1 MKEPSPSSVM
11 SSIKKVA
18 IFGAAGNFGTPI
30 TAALVKAGFDV
41 TIITRVESTSVFPQ
55 GIPVIRTEY
64 TVEKLTTVLSGQDA
78 AVSVIGPGGVSL
90 QTTLVDAA
98 EAAGVQRFVLDDFGW
113 GPDFNSLPEFKSIDA
128 QRKVAWARVSE
139 LSQANPK
146 FTFSGI
152 AIGNPIDWALK
163 RFPLMGFDVQK
174 RSAIIYDDG
183 TEEFTG
189 TTLEGIGQAVVGVL
203 KHPKETANRFLK
215 ARSIQVN
222 QSKLLDAFQKV
233 TGQNWE
239 VQHASAKDFLES
251 GRKKYEAG
259 DKGWILE
266 LLVYQLYA
274 PGDARCIIA
283 SREDSDADLL
293 EIREET
299 PEEVARKVMSSL
311 EN

>member
-1 MKEPSPSSVM
+1 MSP
-11 SSIKKVA
+11 IKKVA

-41 TIITRVESTSVFPQ
+41 TIITRIESTSIFPP

-64 TVEKLTTVLSGQDA
+64 TVEKLTTALSGQDA
-78 AVSVIGPGGVSL
+78 AISVIGPAGISF

-113 GPDFNSLPEFKSIDA
+113 GPGFNSLPEFKPIGA
-128 QRKVAWARVSE
+128 QRKVAWERVKE
-139 LSQANPK
+139 LSQANFK

-174 RSAIIYDDG
+174 RSAVIYDDG

-203 KHPKETANRFLK
+203 KHPEETANRFLK

-222 QSKLLDAFQKV
+222 QNQLLDAFQKV
-233 TGQNWE
+233 TGQTWE
-239 VQHASAKDFLES
+239 VQRGSAKDFLES
-251 GRKKYEAG
+251 GRKKHEAG
-259 DKGWILE
+259 DKGWVLE

-274 PGDARCIIA
+274 PGDARCILA

-299 PEEVARKVMSSL
+299 AEYIARKVLDSI
-311 EN
+311 EDP

>member
-1 MKEPSPSSVM
+1 MSP
-11 SSIKKVA
+11 IKKVA

-41 TIITRVESTSVFPQ
+41 TIISRIESTSIFPQ

-64 TVEKLTTVLSGQDA
+64 TVEKLTTALSGQDA
-78 AVSVIGPGGVSL
+78 AISVIGPAGISF

-113 GPDFNSLPEFKSIDA
+113 GPGFNSLPEFKSIGA
-128 QRKVAWARVSE
+128 QREVAWKRVGE

-174 RSAIIYDDG
+174 RSAVIYDDG

-203 KHPKETANRFLK
+203 EHPAETANRFLK

-222 QSKLLDAFQKV
+222 QNQLLDAFQKV
-233 TGQNWE
+233 TGQTWE
-239 VQHASAKDFLES
+239 VQRGSAKDLLES

-259 DKGWILE
+259 NKGWILE

-274 PGDARCIIA
+274 PGDARCILA

-299 PEEVARKVMSSL
+299 PEDIARKVMSSI